1 MRHEVKTESLV
12 RQRGALRS
20 LKAAEGA
27 KIVAVNLQDSGD
39 SRLDLIRCG
48 PISYPISVCRS

>member
-1 MRHEVKTESLV
+1 MRHEVKTESFV
-12 RQRGALRS
+12 RQHGALRS

-27 KIVAVNLQDSGD
+27 EIAAANMQDSGD

-48 PISYPISVCRS
+48 SISDPISVCRS

>member
-1 MRHEVKTESLV
+1 M

-27 KIVAVNLQDSGD
+27 EIVAVNLQDSGD
-39 SRLDLIRCG
+39 SRSDLIRCG
-48 PISYPISVCRS
+48 SISDPISVHRS